1 MYQCTNSVT
10 LKPFLKER
18 SFACVRVCTL
28 TSIVILDQ
36 LLSLNAAI
44 SMALTCTVERSTG
57 NTQHGECIKT
67 HLLQYAECQCVEKL
81 SAHVSTLNQLQR

>member
-28 TSIVILDQ
+28 TSIVILVQ

-44 SMALTCTVERSTG
+44 SMALTPLKEAHAG

-67 HLLQYAECQCVEKL
+67 HVLQYAECQCVETL
-81 SAHVSTLNQLQR
+81 SAHVSALNQLRR